1 MSHRASNDWA
11 PNNIF
16 LAVSEDEVDAE
27 ETKIVPVPS
36 TSLGLVEY
44 AEEPKRIRLPDDDES
59 LIVHDN
65 ESLTSFEDAFD
76 NFRISTPDYPPPDPP
91 SDPIDPINLTIDE
104 KELPKRKYPQQ
115 ARRPDDVIGK
125 VILFTIWLCFISSR
139 ILSLSVFA
147 CFFKPL
153 TFEFLGVQFLIT
165 FIVILLYTKSSNV
178 RFVRNLDWL
187 IQYLFLSYVYLFCLI
202 EFRIKFKYFYRTFVF
217 YFIVMFTENL
227 IITIVWYLADW
238 DDTWWFNYL
247 FTLIVFSKVMCI
259 LFIAMYILLL
269 KQKKEIIY
277 INKT

>member
-1 MSHRASNDWA
+1 MLN
-11 PNNIF
+11 NNI
-16 LAVSEDEVDAE
+16 LVVSEDEVDAE
-27 ETKIVPVPS
+27 ETKIIPVPS

-65 ESLTSFEDAFD
+65 ASLTSFEDDFD

-125 VILFTIWLCFISSR
+125 VILFTIWLCFTSAR

-147 CFFKPL
+147 CFFRTL
-153 TFEFLGVQFLIT
+153 TFEFLGVQFFIT

-202 EFRIKFKYFYRTFVF
+202 EFRIKFKYFYRTFIF
-217 YFIVMFTENL
+217 YFILMFTENL

-247 FTLIVFSKVMCI
+247 FILIIFSKVMCI
-259 LFIAMYILLL
+259 LFIALYILLL